1 MIQWCIRRY
10 RPRFA
15 GGTDQQ
21 KETDTV
27 KTTFIIPAGD
37 TLDPRP
43 VWERVSEVSRNLDNA
58 FADWT
63 ANAFNPQNGEP
74 ATAEAISRVA
84 RLTIVDIKPLRDCP
98 GFIPTWRIVQTLCES
113 AQGNPSKT
121 KSVLHRRAQYLI
133 DAKAAL
139 DAYRLAFVAGQDN
152 PNA

>member
-1 MIQWCIRRY
+1 M
-10 RPRFA
+10 
-15 GGTDQQ
+15 
-21 KETDTV
+21 
-27 KTTFIIPAGD
+27 KTTSIIPAEAI
-37 TLDPRP
+37 DPRP

-63 ANAFNPQNGEP
+63 ANAWNSENGEP
-74 ATAEAISRVA
+74 ATAEAIGRVA
-84 RLTIVDIKPLRDCP
+84 RLTIVDIKSLRDCP

-113 AQGNPSKT
+113 AQGNHSKT
-121 KSVLHRRAQYLI
+121 KEVLHRRAQHLI